1 MKRQDP
7 WMKLVAVARR
17 APADEVA
24 ELPLGFATRV
34 AALGLAQ
41 RRAPADLFG
50 VFALRALGVAVA
62 VVLTS
67 AVVGYPLST
76 ATAADNNATDE
87 FDDPVAELVAQ
98 L

>member
-7 WMKLVAVARR
+7 WMKLVAAARR
-17 APADEVA
+17 APADESA

-34 AALGLAQ
+34 AALGLSQ
-41 RRAPADLFG
+41 RREPADLFG

-62 VVLTS
+62 VLITS
-67 AVVGYPLST
+67 AAVGYPLSS
-76 ATAADNNATDE
+76 ANAADLSSDE
-87 FDDPVAELVAQ
+87 LEDPVAEFVAQ

>member
-7 WMKLVAVARR
+7 WMKLVAAARR
-17 APADEVA
+17 APAEELA

-41 RRAPADLFG
+41 RREPADLFG
-50 VFALRALGVAVA
+50 VFALRALGVALA
-62 VVLTS
+62 VLITS
-67 AVVGYPLST
+67 AAVGYPLSS
-76 ATAADNNATDE
+76 ANAADSSSDE
-87 FDDPVAELVAQ
+87 LEDPVAEFVAQ